1 MAVRTGDYKMASSTW
16 KGFITFGLIS
26 VPIRLFAAARYSHIR
41 FHEVHRKCGNRVHQQ
56 LYCPYDEEVVP
67 RDEIVM
73 GHETDDGKMVIID
86 PQELKALAPQS
97 STEMEILQFVR
108 LDEVDPIY
116 FETSY
121 FSVPEEAGRRAY
133 TLILNT
139 MEQMKIAAI
148 AKVTMHQRDRTVII
162 RPYHNGLTL
171 HTLYYP
177 NEIHQ
182 VPGYGKESSKGQ
194 NRQQLSLAEQF
205 AKSLIKPFQPERFH
219 DDYQQSVRELI
230 ESKSKGKPITKIQ
243 KGKKLAPVIDLMSAL
258 KSSLAVKKATVGDV
272 SKHRKSRRDDG
283 RKTA

>member
-1 MAVRTGDYKMASSTW
+1 MAASTW

-67 RDEIVM
+67 REEIVM
-73 GHETDDGKMVIID
+73 GYETDDGKMVIIE

-97 STEMEILQFVR
+97 STQMEISQFVKI
-108 LDEVDPIY
+108 DEVDPIY

-148 AKVTMHQRDRTVII
+148 AKVTLHQRDRTVII
-162 RPYHNGLTL
+162 RSYNNGLTL

-177 NEIHQ
+177 NEIHE
-182 VPGYGKESSKGQ
+182 VTGYGKESFKSQNGQ
-194 NRQQLSLAEQF
+194 ELSLAEQF
-205 AKSLIKPFQPERFH
+205 AKSLIKPFQPEQFR
-219 DDYQQSVRELI
+219 DDYQQNVRELI
-230 ESKSKGKPITKIQ
+230 ESKSKGKPFARIQ
-243 KGKKLAPVIDLMSAL
+243 KGKKLAPVIDLMTAL
-258 KSSLAVKKATVGDV
+258 KSSLANKKATSAET
-272 SKHRKSRRDDG
+272 SKHGRSSRRSNG

>member
-1 MAVRTGDYKMASSTW
+1 MAASTW

-26 VPIRLFAAARYSHIR
+26 VPVRLFAAARYSHIS

-73 GHETDDGKMVIID
+73 GYETEDGKMVIVD
-86 PQELKALAPQS
+86 PQELKALAPPS
-97 STEMEILQFVR
+97 STEMEISQFVH

-133 TLILNT
+133 ALILNT

-148 AKVTMHQRDRTVII
+148 AKVTMHQRDRTVIL
-162 RPYHNGLTL
+162 RPYDHGLAV

-177 NEIHQ
+177 KEIRE
-182 VPGYGKESSKGQ
+182 VPGYGNETPKAQ
-194 NRQQLSLAEQF
+194 NRQELSLAEQF
-205 AKSLIKPFQPERFH
+205 AKSLIKPFQPEKFH
-219 DDYQQSVRELI
+219 DDYQESVRELI
-230 ESKSKGKPITKIQ
+230 ESKSKGKALPKVE
-243 KGKKLAPVIDLMSAL
+243 KAKKLAPVIDLATAL
-258 KSSLAVKKATVGDV
+258 RNSLADKKSANAESARQSSSAKP
-272 SKHRKSRRDDG
+272 SKR

>member
-1 MAVRTGDYKMASSTW
+1 MAASTW

-73 GHETDDGKMVIID
+73 GYESDDGKMVIID

-97 STEMEILQFVR
+97 STEMEILQFVH

-116 FETSY
+116 LETSY

-162 RPYHNGLTL
+162 RPYENGLTL

-177 NEIHQ
+177 NEIHE
-182 VPGYGKESSKGQ
+182 VPGYGKESSKNQ
-194 NRQQLSLAEQF
+194 NRQELSLAEQF
-205 AKSLIKPFQPERFH
+205 AKSLIKPFQPEKFH

-230 ESKSKGKPITKIQ
+230 ESKSKGKPVARVQ
-243 KGKKLAPVIDLMSAL
+243 KAKKLAPVIDLMSAL
-258 KSSLAVKKATVGDV
+258 KSSLANKKAIGSNV
-272 SKHRKSRRDDG
+272 SRHRKSRRDDG

>member
-1 MAVRTGDYKMASSTW
+1 MAASTW

-73 GHETDDGKMVIID
+73 GYETDDGKMVIID

-97 STEMEILQFVR
+97 STEMEISQFVKI
-108 LDEVDPIY
+108 DEVDPIY

-133 TLILNT
+133 TLLLNT

-148 AKVTMHQRDRTVII
+148 AKVTLHQRDRTVII
-162 RPYHNGLTL
+162 RSYNNGLTL

-177 NEIHQ
+177 NEIHE
-182 VPGYGKESSKGQ
+182 VPGYGKESFKSQ
-194 NRQQLSLAEQF
+194 NRQELSLAEQF
-205 AKSLIKPFQPERFH
+205 AKSLIKPFQPEQFR

-230 ESKSKGKPITKIQ
+230 ESKSKGKPFAKIQ
-243 KGKKLAPVIDLMSAL
+243 KGKKLAPVIDLMTAL
-258 KSSLAVKKATVGDV
+258 KSSLANKKATSAET
-272 SKHRKSRRDDG
+272 SKHGRSSRRSNG

>member
-1 MAVRTGDYKMASSTW
+1 MAASTW

-41 FHEVHRKCGNRVHQQ
+41 FHEVHRKCGNRIHQQ

-73 GHETDDGKMVIID
+73 GYETDDGKMIVVD

-97 STEMEILQFVR
+97 STEMEILQFVK

-133 TLILNT
+133 ALILNT
-139 MEQMKIAAI
+139 MLQMKIAAI

-162 RPYHNGLTL
+162 RPYDDGLAV
-171 HTLYYP
+171 HTIYYP
-177 NEIHQ
+177 NEIHE
-182 VPGYGKESSKGQ
+182 VPGYGKESAKSQ
-194 NRQQLSLAEQF
+194 NRQELSLAEQF
-205 AKSLIKPFQPERFH
+205 AKSLIKPFHPEQFH
-219 DDYQQSVRELI
+219 DDYQARVRELI
-230 ESKSKGKPITKIQ
+230 ESKSKGKAIPKLE
-243 KGKKLAPVIDLMSAL
+243 KSKKLAPVIDLMTAL
-258 KSSLAVKKATVGDV
+258 KASLANKKAAGAEATNHAR
-272 SKHRKSRRDDG
+272 SSRG
-283 RKTA
+283 PKARKTA

>member
-1 MAVRTGDYKMASSTW
+1 MAASTW

-73 GHETDDGKMVIID
+73 GYETGDGKMVIVD

-97 STEMEILQFVR
+97 STEMEISQFVK

-133 TLILNT
+133 ALILST

-162 RPYHNGLTL
+162 RPYDDGLL
-171 HTLYYP
+171 IHTLYYP
-177 NEIHQ
+177 NEIHE
-182 VPGYGKESSKGQ
+182 VPGYGKQSSRGQ
-194 NRQQLSLAEQF
+194 NRQELSLSEQF
-205 AKSLIKPFQPERFH
+205 AKSLIKPFQPEKFH

-230 ESKSKGKPITKIQ
+230 ESKSNGKPIPKIQ
-243 KGKKLAPVIDLMSAL
+243 KVKKLAPVIDLATALKNSLANKMSANAAVTKL
-258 KSSLAVKKATVGDV
+258 NSSAKS
-272 SKHRKSRRDDG
+272 SKHRK
-283 RKTA
+283 TA

>member
-1 MAVRTGDYKMASSTW
+1 MAASTW

-73 GHETDDGKMVIID
+73 GYETDDGKMVIID
-86 PQELKALAPQS
+86 PQELKALQPQS
-97 STEMEILQFVR
+97 STEMEISQFVY

-133 TLILNT
+133 GLLLNAMT
-139 MEQMKIAAI
+139 QMKIAAI
-148 AKVTMHQRDRTVII
+148 AKVTMHQRDRTIII
-162 RPYHNGLTL
+162 RPYDDGLAV

-177 NEIHQ
+177 NEIRE
-182 VPGYGKESSKGQ
+182 VPGYGKQIPKSQ
-194 NRQQLSLAEQF
+194 NRQELSLAEQF
-205 AKSLIKPFQPERFH
+205 AKTLIKPFQPEKFH
-219 DDYQQSVRELI
+219 DDYQASVRELI
-230 ESKSKGKPITKIQ
+230 ENKAKGKAVPIIP
-243 KGKKLAPVIDLMSAL
+243 KGKKLAPVIDLATAL
-258 KSSLAVKKATVGDV
+258 KNSIANKKASGAAA
-272 SKHRKSRRDDG
+272 SKRSSIARSSKGRKS
-283 RKTA
+283 A

>member
-1 MAVRTGDYKMASSTW
+1 MAASTW

-26 VPIRLFAAARYSHIR
+26 VPIRLFSAARYSHIR

-73 GHETDDGKMVIID
+73 GYETDEGKMVIID

-97 STEMEILQFVR
+97 STEMEISQFVH

-133 TLILNT
+133 GLILNT

-148 AKVTMHQRDRTVII
+148 AKVTMHQRDRTVIM
-162 RPYHNGLTL
+162 RPYEHGLTL

-177 NEIHQ
+177 NEIHE
-182 VPGYGKESSKGQ
+182 VPGYGKETSKSQ
-194 NRQQLSLAEQF
+194 NRQELSLAEQF
-205 AKSLIKPFQPERFH
+205 AKSLIKPFQPEKFH

-230 ESKSKGKPITKIQ
+230 ESKSKGKKLPEIQ
-243 KGKKLAPVIDLMSAL
+243 KAKKLAPVIDLATALRNSLANKKSANAAAAKQNRPA
-258 KSSLAVKKATVGDV
+258 KSSK
-272 SKHRKSRRDDG
+272 R

>member
-1 MAVRTGDYKMASSTW
+1 MAASTW

-41 FHEVHRKCGNRVHQQ
+41 FHEVHRTCGNRVHQQ
-56 LYCPYDEEVVP
+56 LYCPYDEQVVP

-73 GHETDDGKMVIID
+73 GYESDDGKMVVVD
-86 PQELKALAPQS
+86 RQELKALAPQS
-97 STEMEILQFVR
+97 STEMEILQFVQ

-139 MEQMKIAAI
+139 MQQMKIAAI

-162 RPYHNGLTL
+162 RPYDNGLAL
-171 HTLYYP
+171 HTLYYL
-177 NEIHQ
+177 NEIHE
-182 VPGYGKESSKGQ
+182 VPGYGKQSSKSQ
-194 NRQQLSLAEQF
+194 NRQELSLAEQF
-205 AKSLIKPFQPERFH
+205 AKSLIKPFQPEAFH

-230 ESKSKGKPITKIQ
+230 ESKSKGKAVLKTQ
-243 KGKKLAPVIDLMSAL
+243 KGKKLAPVIDLMTAL
-258 KSSLAVKKATVGDV
+258 KSSLA
-272 SKHRKSRRDDG
+272 HRKTTSLEAAKQARSPRGSKG

>member
-1 MAVRTGDYKMASSTW
+1 MAASTW

-67 RDEIVM
+67 RDELVM
-73 GHETDDGKMVIID
+73 GYETDDGKMVIVD

-97 STEMEILQFVR
+97 SSEMEISQFVKI
-108 LDEVDPIY
+108 DEVDPIY

-148 AKVTMHQRDRTVII
+148 AKVTLHQRDRTVII
-162 RPYHNGLTL
+162 RSYHNGLTL

-177 NEIHQ
+177 NEIHE
-182 VPGYGKESSKGQ
+182 VPGYGKESFKSQ
-194 NRQQLSLAEQF
+194 NRQELSLAEQF
-205 AKSLIKPFQPERFH
+205 AKSLIKPFQPERFR

-230 ESKSKGKPITKIQ
+230 ESKSKGKTMAKIQ
-243 KGKKLAPVIDLMSAL
+243 KGKKLAPVIDLMAAL
-258 KSSLAVKKATVGDV
+258 KSSLAHKKAASAET
-272 SKHRKSRRDDG
+272 SKHGRPSRRSNG
-283 RKTA
+283 RRTA

>member
-1 MAVRTGDYKMASSTW
+1 MAASTW

-73 GHETDDGKMVIID
+73 GYESDDGKMVIID

-97 STEMEILQFVR
+97 STEMEILQFVH

-133 TLILNT
+133 ALILNT

-162 RPYHNGLTL
+162 RPYENGLTL

-177 NEIHQ
+177 NEIHE
-182 VPGYGKESSKGQ
+182 VPGYGKESSKNQ
-194 NRQQLSLAEQF
+194 NRQELSLAEQF
-205 AKSLIKPFQPERFH
+205 AKSLIKPFQPEKFH

-230 ESKSKGKPITKIQ
+230 ESKSKGKPIAKIQ
-243 KGKKLAPVIDLMSAL
+243 KAKKLAPVIDLMSAL
-258 KSSLAVKKATVGDV
+258 KSSLANKKAINGNA
-272 SKHRKSRRDDG
+272 SKHGKSVRRESG

>member
-1 MAVRTGDYKMASSTW
+1 MAASTW

-26 VPIRLFAAARYSHIR
+26 VPIRLFPAARYSHIR

-73 GHETDDGKMVIID
+73 GYETDDGKMVIVD
-86 PQELKALAPQS
+86 PPELKALAPQS
-97 STEMEILQFVR
+97 STEMEILQFVK

-133 TLILNT
+133 ALIRST
-139 MEQMKIAAI
+139 MVQMKIAAI

-162 RPYHNGLTL
+162 RPYENGLTL
-171 HTLYYP
+171 HTIYYP
-177 NEIHQ
+177 NEIHE
-182 VPGYGKESSKGQ
+182 VAGYGKDSARNL
-194 NRQQLSLAEQF
+194 NRQELTLAEQF
-205 AKSLIKPFQPERFH
+205 AKSLIKPFRPEQFH
-219 DDYQQSVRELI
+219 DEYQESVRELI
-230 ESKSKGKPITKIQ
+230 ESKSKGKAIPKIQ
-243 KGKKLAPVIDLMSAL
+243 KSKKLAPVIDLATAL
-258 KSSLAVKKATVGDV
+258 KNSLASKKATAASARNGRS
-272 SKHRKSRRDDG
+272 SKPSRN

>member
-1 MAVRTGDYKMASSTW
+1 MAASTW

-41 FHEVHRKCGNRVHQQ
+41 FHEIHRKCGNRVHQQ

-73 GHETDDGKMVIID
+73 GYETDDGKMIIID

-97 STEMEILQFVR
+97 STEMEISQFVKI
-108 LDEVDPIY
+108 DEVDPIY

-121 FSVPEEAGRRAY
+121 FCVPEEAGRRAY

-148 AKVTMHQRDRTVII
+148 AKVTLHQRDRTVII
-162 RPYHNGLTL
+162 RSYNNGLTL

-177 NEIHQ
+177 NEIHEA
-182 VPGYGKESSKGQ
+182 PGYGKESFKSQ
-194 NRQQLSLAEQF
+194 NRQELSLAEQF
-205 AKSLIKPFQPERFH
+205 AKSLIKRFQPEQFH

-230 ESKSKGKPITKIQ
+230 ESKSKGKPFAKIQ
-243 KGKKLAPVIDLMSAL
+243 KGKKLAPVIDLMTAL
-258 KSSLAVKKATVGDV
+258 KSSLANKKATGAET
-272 SKHRKSRRDDG
+272 SKHGRSSRRANG